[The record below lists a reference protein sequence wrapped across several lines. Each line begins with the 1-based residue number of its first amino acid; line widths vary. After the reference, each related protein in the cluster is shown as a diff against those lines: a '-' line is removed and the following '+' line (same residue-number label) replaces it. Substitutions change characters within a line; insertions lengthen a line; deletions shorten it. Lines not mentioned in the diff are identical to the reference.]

1 MENNKSQLDDKNSIE
16 NFKFIYGEA
25 CKSHEQQQRDIEH
38 LNNKFN
44 WIIAINIAA
53 LFFILNSNKFNDNF
67 LLALTF
73 FSISLV
79 FSVMSLWARTYKRGP
94 KLAEMVEKLDW
105 SVEKMIK
112 NTNKALIKNIDSNY
126 LSVKELK
133 FFLKLSIIFNIIGIL
148 ILIINYLKIC

>member
-1 MENNKSQLDDKNSIE
+1 
-16 NFKFIYGEA
+16 
-25 CKSHEQQQRDIEH
+25 
-38 LNNKFN
+38 
-44 WIIAINIAA
+44 
-53 LFFILNSNKFNDNF
+53 
-67 LLALTF
+67 
-73 FSISLV
+73 
-79 FSVMSLWARTYKRGP
+79 MSLWARTYKRGP